1 MNHIIQ
7 RILFFLFLVINVL
20 FVDKYAS
27 RITEFHLFVSLVY
40 LILGA
45 LIVWIVI
52 KKLIPSQ
59 HTSKWLMA
67 IGISFFTL
75 AIIVQYFVDP
85 ISLQVDRW
93 SAIHNFL
100 AGMLSGEYPYG
111 QQTHLGGYGSPFPV
125 WQILHLPF
133 YFLGNVGLSIF
144 IVVLAFIGTLS
155 YIYSNK
161 VALMATIL
169 LVISPAFWYEVAV
182 RSDLITNIMLA
193 AIIVEWLSYKRIK
206 LADYPIPI
214 GILSG
219 LVLSTRLIALIPIC
233 VLYGYEFL
241 RVDWRK
247 QSVFILTT
255 ITTFVITFLPFLF
268 WEGSTLLFFEYNPFI
283 LQTRQG
289 SLGVLL
295 VFAVIAIA
303 MTIYL
308 KENQTYR
315 AALTGLILNIL
326 VAMAFV
332 EKMWQQHLW
341 DALYSSAFDITY
353 LTIGI
358 PFYIVHLSCFW
369 GRKWGLSLNQS

>member
-1 MNHIIQ
+1 MNRIIQ
-7 RILFFLFLVINVL
+7 RILLFLFLIINVL

-27 RITEFHLFVSLVY
+27 RITEYHWFVSLAY
-40 LILGA
+40 LIVGA

-52 KKLIPSQ
+52 KKLMSSI
-59 HTSKWLMA
+59 HASKWLMV
-67 IGISFFTL
+67 IGLSFLLL
-75 AIIVQYFVDP
+75 AIVLQYCVDP
-85 ISLQVDRW
+85 LSLQVDKW

-100 AGMLSGEYPYG
+100 NGMLAGEYPYG

-125 WQILHLPF
+125 WQVLHLPF

-144 IVVLAFIGTLS
+144 VVVLAFIGTLY

-169 LVISPAFWYEVAV
+169 LVISPAFWYEIVV
-182 RSDLITNIMLA
+182 RSDLITNIMLMA
-193 AIIVEWLSYKRIK
+193 VLVEWLSYKRIK
-206 LADYPIPI
+206 LGDYPGLV

-247 QSVFILTT
+247 QCVFLLTT
-255 ITTFVITFLPFLF
+255 ILTAVTTFLPFLF
-268 WEGSTLLFFEYNPFI
+268 WEGSTLLFFEYNPFV

-289 SLGVLL
+289 SWIVLF
-295 VFAVIAIA
+295 VFAMIAIA

-308 KENQTYR
+308 KENKTYR
-315 AALTGLILNIL
+315 NAFTGMILNVL
-326 VAMAFV
+326 VVMAFV
-332 EKMWQQHLW
+332 EKMWQQNLW

-353 LTIGI
+353 LTIGL
-358 PFYIVHLSCFW
+358 PFYIAHLSCDL
-369 GRKWGLSLNQS
+369 GKNRTYP

>member
-1 MNHIIQ
+1 MNRIIQ
-7 RILFFLFLVINVL
+7 RILLFLFLIINVL

-27 RITEFHLFVSLVY
+27 RITEYHWFVSLTY
-40 LILGA
+40 LIVGA

-52 KKLIPSQ
+52 KKLMSSI
-59 HTSKWLMA
+59 HASKWLMV
-67 IGISFFTL
+67 IGLSFLLL
-75 AIIVQYFVDP
+75 AIVLQYFVDP
-85 ISLQVDRW
+85 LSLQVDRW

-100 AGMLSGEYPYG
+100 NGMLAGEYPYG

-125 WQILHLPF
+125 WQVLHLPF
-133 YFLGNVGLSIF
+133 YFLGNVALSIF
-144 IVVLAFIGTLS
+144 VVVLAFIGTLY

-169 LVISPAFWYEVAV
+169 LVISPAFWYEIVV
-182 RSDLITNIMLA
+182 RSDLITNIMLMA
-193 AIIVEWLSYKRIK
+193 VLVEWLSYKRIK
-206 LADYPIPI
+206 LGDYPGLV

-247 QSVFILTT
+247 QCVFLLTT
-255 ITTFVITFLPFLF
+255 ILTAVTTFLPFLF
-268 WEGSTLLFFEYNPFI
+268 WEGSTLLFFEYNPFV

-289 SLGVLL
+289 SWIVLF
-295 VFAVIAIA
+295 VFAMIAIA

-308 KENQTYR
+308 KENKTYR
-315 AALTGLILNIL
+315 NALTGMILNVL
-326 VAMAFV
+326 VVMAFV
-332 EKMWQQHLW
+332 EKMWQQNLW

-353 LTIGI
+353 LTIGL
-358 PFYIVHLSCFW
+358 PFYIAHLSCDL
-369 GRKWGLSLNQS
+369 GKNRTYP

>member
-1 MNHIIQ
+1 MNRIIQ
-7 RILFFLFLVINVL
+7 RILLFLFLIINVL

-27 RITEFHLFVSLVY
+27 RITEYHWFVSLAY
-40 LILGA
+40 LIVGA

-52 KKLIPSQ
+52 KKLMSSI
-59 HTSKWLMA
+59 HASKWLMV
-67 IGISFFTL
+67 IGLSFLLL
-75 AIIVQYFVDP
+75 AIVLQYFVDP
-85 ISLQVDRW
+85 LSLQVDRW

-100 AGMLSGEYPYG
+100 NGMLAGEYPYG

-125 WQILHLPF
+125 WQVLHLPF

-144 IVVLAFIGTLS
+144 VVVLAFIGTLY

-169 LVISPAFWYEVAV
+169 LVMSPAFWYEIVV
-182 RSDLITNIMLA
+182 RSDLITNIMLMA
-193 AIIVEWLSYKRIK
+193 VLVEWLSYKRIK
-206 LADYPIPI
+206 LGDYPGLV

-247 QSVFILTT
+247 QCVFLLTT
-255 ITTFVITFLPFLF
+255 ILTAVTTFLPFLF
-268 WEGSTLLFFEYNPFI
+268 WEGSTLLFFEYNPFV

-289 SLGVLL
+289 SWIVLF
-295 VFAVIAIA
+295 VFAMIAIA

-308 KENQTYR
+308 KENKTYR
-315 AALTGLILNIL
+315 NAFTGMILNVL
-326 VAMAFV
+326 VVMAFV
-332 EKMWQQHLW
+332 EKMWQQNLW

-353 LTIGI
+353 LTIGL
-358 PFYIVHLSCFW
+358 PFYIAHLSCDL
-369 GRKWGLSLNQS
+369 GKNRTYP

>member
-1 MNHIIQ
+1 MNRIIQ
-7 RILFFLFLVINVL
+7 RILLFLFLVINVL

-27 RITEFHLFVSLVY
+27 RITEYHWFVSLAY
-40 LILGA
+40 LIVGA

-52 KKLIPSQ
+52 KKLMSSI
-59 HTSKWLMA
+59 HASKWLMV
-67 IGISFFTL
+67 IGLSFLLL
-75 AIIVQYFVDP
+75 AIVLQYFVDP
-85 ISLQVDRW
+85 LSLQVDRW

-100 AGMLSGEYPYG
+100 NGMLAGEYPYG

-125 WQILHLPF
+125 WQVLHLPF

-144 IVVLAFIGTLS
+144 VVVLAFIGTLY

-169 LVISPAFWYEVAV
+169 LVISPAFWYEIVV
-182 RSDLITNIMLA
+182 RSDLITNIMLMA
-193 AIIVEWLSYKRIK
+193 VLVEWLSYKRIK
-206 LADYPIPI
+206 LGDYPGLV

-247 QSVFILTT
+247 QCVFLLTT
-255 ITTFVITFLPFLF
+255 ILTAVTTFLPFLF
-268 WEGSTLLFFEYNPFI
+268 WEGSTLLFFEYNPFV

-289 SLGVLL
+289 SWIVLF
-295 VFAVIAIA
+295 VFAMIAIA

-308 KENQTYR
+308 KENKTYR
-315 AALTGLILNIL
+315 NAFTGMILNVL
-326 VAMAFV
+326 VVMAFV
-332 EKMWQQHLW
+332 EKMWQQNLW

-353 LTIGI
+353 LTIGL
-358 PFYIVHLSCFW
+358 PFYIAHLSCDL
-369 GRKWGLSLNQS
+369 GKNRTYP

>member
-1 MNHIIQ
+1 MNRIIQ
-7 RILFFLFLVINVL
+7 RILLFLFLIINVL

-27 RITEFHLFVSLVY
+27 RITEYHWFVSLAY
-40 LILGA
+40 LIVGA

-52 KKLIPSQ
+52 KKLMSSI
-59 HTSKWLMA
+59 HASKWLMV
-67 IGISFFTL
+67 IGLSFLLL
-75 AIIVQYFVDP
+75 AIVLQYFVDP
-85 ISLQVDRW
+85 LSLQVDRW

-100 AGMLSGEYPYG
+100 NGMLAGEYPYG

-125 WQILHLPF
+125 WQVFHLPF

-144 IVVLAFIGTLS
+144 VVVLAFIGTLY

-169 LVISPAFWYEVAV
+169 LVISPAFWYEIVV
-182 RSDLITNIMLA
+182 RSDLITNIMLMA
-193 AIIVEWLSYKRIK
+193 VLVEWLSYKRIK
-206 LADYPIPI
+206 LGDYPGLV

-247 QSVFILTT
+247 QCVFLLTT
-255 ITTFVITFLPFLF
+255 ILTAVTTFLPFLF
-268 WEGSTLLFFEYNPFI
+268 WEGSTLLFFEYNPFV

-289 SLGVLL
+289 SWIVLF
-295 VFAVIAIA
+295 VFAMIAIA

-308 KENQTYR
+308 KENKTYR
-315 AALTGLILNIL
+315 NAFTGMILNVL
-326 VAMAFV
+326 VVMAFV
-332 EKMWQQHLW
+332 EKMWQQNLW

-353 LTIGI
+353 LTIGL
-358 PFYIVHLSCFW
+358 PFYIAHLSCDL
-369 GRKWGLSLNQS
+369 GKNRTYP

>member
-27 RITEFHLFVSLVY
+27 RITEYHWFVSLAY
-40 LILGA
+40 LIVGA

-52 KKLIPSQ
+52 KKLMSSI
-59 HTSKWLMA
+59 HASKWLMV
-67 IGISFFTL
+67 IGLSFLLL
-75 AIIVQYFVDP
+75 AIVLQYFVDP
-85 ISLQVDRW
+85 LSLQVDRW

-100 AGMLSGEYPYG
+100 NGMLAGEYPYG

-125 WQILHLPF
+125 WQVLHLPF

-144 IVVLAFIGTLS
+144 VVVLAFIGTLY

-169 LVISPAFWYEVAV
+169 LVISPAFWYEIVV
-182 RSDLITNIMLA
+182 RSDLITNIMLMA
-193 AIIVEWLSYKRIK
+193 VLVEWLSYKRIK
-206 LADYPIPI
+206 LGDYPGLV

-233 VLYGYEFL
+233 VLYGYAFL

-247 QSVFILTT
+247 QCVFLLTT
-255 ITTFVITFLPFLF
+255 ILTAVTTFLPFLF
-268 WEGSTLLFFEYNPFI
+268 WEGSTLLFFEYNPFV

-289 SLGVLL
+289 SWIVLF
-295 VFAVIAIA
+295 VFAMIAIA

-308 KENQTYR
+308 KENKTYR
-315 AALTGLILNIL
+315 NAFTGMILNVL
-326 VAMAFV
+326 VVMAFV
-332 EKMWQQHLW
+332 EKMWQQNLW

-353 LTIGI
+353 LTIGL
-358 PFYIVHLSCFW
+358 PFYIAHLSCDL
-369 GRKWGLSLNQS
+369 GKNRTYP

>member
-1 MNHIIQ
+1 MNRIIQ
-7 RILFFLFLVINVL
+7 RILLFLFLIINVL

-27 RITEFHLFVSLVY
+27 RITEYHWFVSLAY
-40 LILGA
+40 LIVGA

-52 KKLIPSQ
+52 KKLMSSI
-59 HTSKWLMA
+59 HASKWLMV
-67 IGISFFTL
+67 IGLSFLLL
-75 AIIVQYFVDP
+75 AIVLQYFVDP
-85 ISLQVDRW
+85 LSLQVDRW

-100 AGMLSGEYPYG
+100 NGMLAGEYPYG

-125 WQILHLPF
+125 WQVLHLPF

-144 IVVLAFIGTLS
+144 VVVLAFIGTLY

-169 LVISPAFWYEVAV
+169 LVISPAFWYEIVV
-182 RSDLITNIMLA
+182 RSDLITNIMLMA
-193 AIIVEWLSYKRIK
+193 VLVEWLSYKRIK
-206 LADYPIPI
+206 LGDYPGLV

-247 QSVFILTT
+247 QCVFLLTT
-255 ITTFVITFLPFLF
+255 ILIAVTTFLPFLF
-268 WEGSTLLFFEYNPFI
+268 WEGSTLLFFEYNPFV

-289 SLGVLL
+289 SWIVLF
-295 VFAVIAIA
+295 VFAMIAIA

-308 KENQTYR
+308 KENKTYR
-315 AALTGLILNIL
+315 NAFTGMILNVL
-326 VAMAFV
+326 VVMAFV
-332 EKMWQQHLW
+332 EKMWQQNLW

-353 LTIGI
+353 LTIGL
-358 PFYIVHLSCFW
+358 PFYIAHLSCDL
-369 GRKWGLSLNQS
+369 GKNRTYP

>member
-1 MNHIIQ
+1 MNRIIQ
-7 RILFFLFLVINVL
+7 RILLFLFLIINVL

-27 RITEFHLFVSLVY
+27 RITEYHWFVSLAY
-40 LILGA
+40 LIVGA

-52 KKLIPSQ
+52 KKLMSSI
-59 HTSKWLMA
+59 HASKWLMV
-67 IGISFFTL
+67 IGLSFLLL
-75 AIIVQYFVDP
+75 AIVLQYFVDP
-85 ISLQVDRW
+85 LSLQVDRW

-100 AGMLSGEYPYG
+100 NGMLAGEYPYG

-125 WQILHLPF
+125 WQVLHLPF

-144 IVVLAFIGTLS
+144 VVVLAFIGTLY

-169 LVISPAFWYEVAV
+169 LVISPAFWYEIVV
-182 RSDLITNIMLA
+182 RSDLITNIMLMA
-193 AIIVEWLSYKRIK
+193 VLVEWLSYKRIK
-206 LADYPIPI
+206 LGDYPGLV

-247 QSVFILTT
+247 QCVFLLTT
-255 ITTFVITFLPFLF
+255 ILTAVTTFLPFLF
-268 WEGSTLLFFEYNPFI
+268 WEGSTLLFFEYNPFV

-289 SLGVLL
+289 SWIVLF
-295 VFAVIAIA
+295 VFAMIAIA

-308 KENQTYR
+308 KENKTYR
-315 AALTGLILNIL
+315 NAFTGMILNVL
-326 VAMAFV
+326 VVMAFV
-332 EKMWQQHLW
+332 EKMWQQNLW

-353 LTIGI
+353 LTIGL
-358 PFYIVHLSCFW
+358 PFYIAHLSCDL
-369 GRKWGLSLNQS
+369 GKNRTYP